1 VAPTVAV
8 AAMAALTELKCWDDA
23 LEIFEETSRD
33 DRPSL
38 PPYENRDIMDY
49 NGLGNKKWV

>member
-1 VAPTVAV
+1 
-8 AAMAALTELKCWDDA
+8 MAALTELKCWDDA
-23 LEIFEETSRD
+23 LEIFEETSR